1 MRKNLTLGLSFL
13 LLTVFSSCAA
23 EFATTTNLDPEQILK
38 KLVPE
43 VPDIKMVPP
52 EDLEPNPQGEY
63 RRHAFIQGNFNGDG
77 QEDIAICGTDEWV
90 REGRSLMRNG
100 YVLIASKKKDGTWV
114 RQFFHKFP
122 GTAYPFLIWD
132 KKIWDKTR
140 MALLVGANF
149 SDSNPGDIVWD
160 PVKKEYKL
168 VQVIEK

>member
-1 MRKNLTLGLSFL
+1 MRKNLTLGFSLL

-23 EFATTTNLDPEQILK
+23 QFDRSTDPDPEQILK

-43 VPDIKMVPP
+43 VPDIKMVTP
-52 EDLEPNPQGEY
+52 EDLEPNPQGQY
-63 RRHAFIQGNFNGDG
+63 RAHAFIQGDFNGGG

-90 REGRSLMRNG
+90 RERRSLTRNG

-114 RQFFHKFP
+114 RQVFHKFR

-132 KKIWDKTR
+132 KKR

-160 PVKKEYKL
+160 PIKKEYKL
-168 VQVIEK
+168 VQGIDK